1 MSSVQSA
8 ICICE
13 GSPGRGREGRVLE
26 FVPSD
31 CGGCFESFAPSVI
44 SRRYASIAGAR
55 RRRSGTLVLSSFLG
69 EVTLPEA
76 FCLENTAVDGRVR
89 RALSA
94 TSLDGGML
102 SLVPSVYPLFV
113 PLGRPGI
120 SRFGGGAAE
129 PPPECSLFENLTD
142 YLSFLSVGGLAGSR
156 ADAVVL
162 NDASCVIPFIAAC
175 DVYSRLRC
183 YFSTG
188 DFGRS
193 LYKTLRSRY
202 GRRAADRSALYSSQ
216 YSLSNLF
223 AGICAREGL

>member
-1 MSSVQSA
+1 MSTARPA

-13 GSPGRGREGRVLE
+13 NSPIRIREGRPLE

-31 CGGCFESFAPSVI
+31 CGGCFESFVPSAI
-44 SRRYASIAGAR
+44 SRRFARFAGVR
-55 RRRSGTLVLSSFLG
+55 RRKSGPLVLSTFLG
-69 EVTLPEA
+69 EVTLPA
-76 FCLENTAVDGRVR
+76 TFHLEDTAVDGRVR

-94 TSLDGGML
+94 TSFDGGVL
-102 SLVPSVYPLFV
+102 CLVPSVYPLFV
-113 PLGRPGI
+113 PLGSPGI
-120 SRFGGGAAE
+120 SLFGGSAA
-129 PPPECSLFENLTD
+129 ECSLFENLTD
-142 YLSFLSVGGLAGSR
+142 YLSFLSIAGQPDGST
-156 ADAVVL
+156 DAVVL

-193 LYKTLRSRY
+193 LYKTLHSRY
-202 GRRAADRSALYSSQ
+202 GSRATDRSALYRRQ

-223 AGICAREGL
+223 AGMLHGKDI